1 MTKLQPHTPVR
12 DIGISSR
19 GVTGSVPWLGK
30 YESTLERDLMEILR
44 FDTKVELFTP
54 QPLTIEYLDSENN
67 VRRYTPDGLIKF
79 HSSPDFHAMPI
90 LFEVKYRA
98 DFRHDWK
105 VLMPKFRA
113 AKAYCRDQ
121 MWRFEVFTEREIRT
135 PYLSNVKFL
144 WPYRDRLPSPQMK
157 QLVLQT
163 LWDLDESDPELLLCA
178 LCHDR
183 TNRAN
188 MIPVIWHLI
197 AVGAV
202 GCNLDTPLTMRSPI
216 WAEEDC

>member
-1 MTKLQPHTPVR
+1 
-12 DIGISSR
+12 
-19 GVTGSVPWLGK
+19 
-30 YESTLERDLMEILR
+30 
-44 FDTKVELFTP
+44 
-54 QPLTIEYLDSENN
+54 
-67 VRRYTPDGLIKF
+67 
-79 HSSPDFHAMPI
+79 
-90 LFEVKYRA
+90 
-98 DFRHDWK
+98 
-105 VLMPKFRA
+105 
-113 AKAYCRDQ
+113 
-121 MWRFEVFTEREIRT
+121 
-135 PYLSNVKFL
+135 
-144 WPYRDRLPSPQMK
+144 MK

-202 GCNLDTPLTMRSPI
+202 GCNLEIPLTMRSPI